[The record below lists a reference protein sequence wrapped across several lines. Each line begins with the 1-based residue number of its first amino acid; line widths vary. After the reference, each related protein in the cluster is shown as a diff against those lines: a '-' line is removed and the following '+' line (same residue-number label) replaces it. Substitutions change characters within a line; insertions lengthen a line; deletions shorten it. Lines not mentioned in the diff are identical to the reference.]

1 MSGHSKWAGI
11 KHKKALVDAKR
22 GNLFGKLARAITVAA
37 REGGGDPDHNATLA
51 TAILKAKDANM
62 PGDNIERAVK
72 KGTGEG
78 SDAETYHHLT
88 YEGYGPNG
96 VAIYVT
102 ALSDNKNR
110 TAADVRHIF
119 DRSGGKL
126 GTDGSVSWMFERKG
140 VIFIDAVAEDE
151 DEVMA
156 AAIDAGAEDVLSE
169 GESYEIRCEASEFVS
184 VRNKLL
190 EAGLDF
196 SSAELTMIPKNTVAL
211 DESDA
216 RKTLKLLDAL
226 EENDDVQEVFANFD
240 ISDEVMRTLAG

>member
-37 REGGGDPDHNATLA
+37 REGGGDPDHNAALA

-62 PGDNIERAVK
+62 PGDNIDRAVK

-102 ALSDNKNR
+102 ALTDNKNR

-140 VIFIDAVAEDE
+140 VIFVDAAGKDE
-151 DEVMA
+151 DEVMT
-156 AAIDAGAEDVLSE
+156 AAIEAGAEDVLSE
-169 GESYEIRCEASEFVS
+169 GGSYEIRCEAADFMR
-184 VRNKLL
+184 VRNEL
-190 EAGLDF
+190 EAAGLVF
-196 SSAELTMIPKNTVAL
+196 SSAQLTMIPQNTVAL
-211 DESDA
+211 DESEA
-216 RKTLKLLDAL
+216 RKTMKLLDAL

-240 ISDEVMRTLAG
+240 ISDEVMRALAG